1 MRAHDLTERSVEEVR
16 ADSLPVELRY
26 WPIRRYLDIYRKS
39 LDDIEEFWEQEARKL
54 EWFRTWDKVLEWDPP
69 FAKWFPG
76 GLINASYLCVDRH
89 LKTWRRNK
97 VAIYWEGE
105 GGEERTLSY
114 SQLYREVNRLASALK
129 KIGIRDGDRI
139 ALYLPM
145 IPELPIAMLASARI
159 GAIHTV
165 IFSGFSSM
173 ALADRINDVEAKVLI
188 TADGGY
194 RRGKT
199 IKLKE
204 IADLALENAPSIE
217 KVIVVKRTG
226 QEVKM
231 EEGRDLWYHELVKD
245 IQESVDPMPVESTH
259 PLYILY
265 TSGTTGKPKGIVHS
279 TGGYLVFINSMYQW
293 VFDIREDSV
302 YWCTADVGWVT
313 GHSSIVY
320 APLMHGASIVV
331 YEGAPDYPKPD
342 RWWEIIEKYK
352 VTIFYT
358 SPTAIRMFM
367 RYGEEWPKKHDL
379 SSLTILGSVGE
390 PINPE
395 AWLWYFKHIGGERCP
410 IVDTWWQT
418 ETGGVMISPAP
429 GIGLVPLK
437 PGSATFPLPGIDAD
451 VVDDNGKPAPPGV
464 RGYLVIKKPW
474 PGMLMTLY
482 KDPERYKQTYWSRF
496 PGVYYTGDYCI
507 KDEDGYFWLLGRAD
521 EVLKVAGHRMGTME
535 LESAAIS
542 HLAVAE
548 AAVIG
553 KPHEIKGESI
563 VIFAILKQGYAPSED
578 LREELREHMRKT
590 IGPIAIPD
598 EIYFVSKLPK
608 TRSGK
613 IMRRVL
619 KAVVSDAP
627 VGDVTTL
634 EDEASVEEVKQVYEE
649 FKKIIG
655 HMQNSSRN

>member
-1 MRAHDLTERSVEEVR
+1 MQSEG
-16 ADSLPVELRY
+16 LPVELKY
-26 WPIRRYLDIYRKS
+26 WPIKRYMDIYRHSIDKM
-39 LDDIEEFWEQEARKL
+39 EEFWENEARKL
-54 EWFRTWDKVLEWDPP
+54 EWFRTWDRVLDWDPP

-76 GLINASYLCVDRH
+76 GMLNASYLCVDVH
-89 LKTWRRNK
+89 LRNWRRNK

-105 GGEERTLSY
+105 NGETRTLSY

-129 KIGIRDGDRI
+129 KLGVKDGDRVAI
-139 ALYLPM
+139 YLPM
-145 IPELPIAMLASARI
+145 IPELPVAMLATARI

-173 ALADRINDVEAKVLI
+173 ALADRVNDTEAKVVI

-194 RRGKT
+194 RRGK
-199 IKLKE
+199 IIPLKE
-204 IADLALENAPSIE
+204 IVNEALKNTPSVE

-226 QEVKM
+226 QEIDM
-231 EEGRDLWYHELVKD
+231 QEGRDIWYHEIIKD
-245 IQESVDPMPVESTH
+245 TETEVPPLPIESTH

-279 TGGYLVFINSMYQW
+279 TGGYLVFIYSMYRW
-293 VFDIREDSV
+293 VFDIQEESV

-367 RYGEEWPKKHDL
+367 KYGEEWPKKHDL

-418 ETGGVMISPAP
+418 ETGGIMISPAP

-451 VVDDNGKPAPPGV
+451 VVDEKGNPAPPGV

-496 PGVYYTGDYCI
+496 PNMYYTGDYCM
-507 KDEDGYFWLLGRAD
+507 KDEEGYFWLLGRAD
-521 EVLKVAGHRMGTME
+521 EVLKIAGHRLGTME
-535 LESAAIS
+535 LESAVVSHPAI
-542 HLAVAE
+542 AE

-553 KPHEIKGESI
+553 KPHEIKGETI
-563 VIFAILKQGYAPSED
+563 VVFAILKEGYSPSD
-578 LREELREHMRKT
+578 ELKKELTQHLRKT
-590 IGPIAIPD
+590 VGPVATPE

-619 KAVVSDAP
+619 KALASGQP
-627 VGDVTTL
+627 VGDTTTL
-634 EDEASVEEVKQVYEE
+634 EDEASIEEIRHAYEE
-649 FKKIIG
+649 FKKIITK
-655 HMQNSSRN
+655 